1 MWCHLHIGN
10 LNKWRMKW
18 RIECISANCSLKGIL
33 HEDSSVKG
41 ACPFRLSALFHH
53 LLLSLLLSLRASL
66 TPSLWSLS
74 LLVSC
79 TPFISLSRPSR
90 RKNERERER
99 ERADSEP
106 RPLSF
111 SCIYTLAYPF
121 VLRARAARKSAA
133 PQRRNG
139 RVLQLNESFCLL
151 RELSARRGRS
161 STARRRLSPFF
172 ANRSSSRTRLLK
184 EELA

>member
-1 MWCHLHIGN
+1 MFDSKIRDLKSMWCHLHIGN

-79 TPFISLSRPSR
+79 TLFISLSRPSR
-90 RKNERERER
+90 RKNEREKELTLNLALSLSLVYIHSHTLSSYARGLR
-99 ERADSEP
+99 GN
-106 RPLSF
+106 RPL
-111 SCIYTLAYPF
+111 
-121 VLRARAARKSAA
+121 
-133 PQRRNG
+133 
-139 RVLQLNESFCLL
+139 
-151 RELSARRGRS
+151 RS
-161 STARRRLSPFF
+161 VATVVCCS
-172 ANRSSSRTRLLK
+172 
-184 EELA
+184 